1 MCVVLCCVVCVFVHG
16 RQMDHFLIQDSE
28 LFCCELEAKPEA
40 YLSAGITVP
49 VRGHLFLLLF
59 PYSSFPPS
67 LPLGKDWDP
76 HVNCA
81 HLLLLADVHWR
92 LRFCCC
98 QHLMSPTEPPLFFW
112 DSHITA
118 GGSAESRSWTRREWR
133 RVLAQLLQPWAGIW
147 DVFISKAASCK
158 WWWDFK
164 ALYT

>member
-1 MCVVLCCVVCVFVHG
+1 MCCVVCVFVRG
-16 RQMDHFLIQDSE
+16 RQMDHFLIQDFE

-81 HLLLLADVHWR
+81 HLLLLADVH
-92 LRFCCC
+92 
-98 QHLMSPTEPPLFFW
+98 
-112 DSHITA
+112 
-118 GGSAESRSWTRREWR
+118 
-133 RVLAQLLQPWAGIW
+133 
-147 DVFISKAASCK
+147 
-158 WWWDFK
+158 
-164 ALYT
+164 